1 MKIGDKLRDLRAKK
15 NMSQQDL
22 AKAIGVSDQA
32 VSAWENNKK
41 TPRMGAIE
49 KLARFFEVPKTYLID
64 DDVRIF
70 EGYNLGTDLMAGGL
84 GVGVASAFPGAGPVN
99 TAVLGLLEAS
109 GSLLDTVS
117 EHGDDKTKDA
127 MPIMVRDKQT
137 KELVSCFRS
146 MSETD
151 RDTLLTLARSLA
163 KKE

>member
-22 AKAIGVSDQA
+22 AKVIGVSDQA

-49 KLARFFEVPKTYLID
+49 KLARFYGVPKTYLID
-64 DDVRIF
+64 DDVKMF
-70 EGYNLGTDLMAGGL
+70 EGYNLDTGLMAGGL
-84 GVGVASAFPGAGPVN
+84 GVSAAFPGAGPVN

-146 MSETD
+146 MSEPD
-151 RDTLLTLARSLA
+151 RATLLTLARSLA